1 MKKYILILALIQSQI
16 MVSQKENDFH
26 NRGFW
31 KTNPSIQTIEEKI
44 KEGNN
49 VAALTN
55 RAFDATTYALLE
67 KVDNKTIKHLL
78 TKKGNGVNKLTHDGR
93 TYIFWAAYMNNLEM
107 MRHLVSMGAKTN
119 INDNHGNSILNFSA
133 TTGQTNQ
140 KIYDYLF
147 SMNANIKTEK
157 NHSGANALLLVAPH
171 LKDLKL
177 ADYLISK
184 GASLKDKDYNGNGFF
199 EYAVKGGNIQFLKEI
214 LKKGVHKGKN
224 AMIFASQGL
233 RRKKNKLE
241 TYQFLEEEGVSA
253 NVIDEKGRNPLH
265 SIAYTDKNL
274 ATYNYFISKG
284 VRVDLQDKEGYS
296 PFMNAANSNNL
307 EIVEF
312 LSKRVK
318 NINAKNEN
326 GHSALAMAVNRNS
339 IEVVQ
344 FLIESGADINT
355 KDKSGNTLSYLVLNN
370 YKTKNT
376 KPFEEKLALLQE
388 NGFIFNEIQN
398 AGNTLLHIATERNN
412 ISLLKRLSSFDIDLN
427 SKNDAGLSAL
437 QIAAMKAKDD
447 KIIKYLLSIGADKS
461 VKTDFD
467 ETVFNLASENEL
479 LKKSNTNISFLK

>member
-1 MKKYILILALIQSQI
+1 MNKYLFALLFSLSLTTF
-16 MVSQKENDFH
+16 SQKENIFH
-26 NRGFW
+26 DRDFW

-44 KEGNN
+44 DEGNN
-49 VAALTN
+49 VTALTSS
-55 RAFDATTYALLE
+55 AFDATSYALIE
-67 KVDNKTIKHLL
+67 NVDNKTIKHLL

-93 TYIFWAAYMNNLEM
+93 TYIFWAAYMDNLEM
-107 MRHLVSMGAKTN
+107 MRHLVSKGAKTD
-119 INDNHGNSILNFSA
+119 IIDNHGYSILNFSA

-140 KIYDYLF
+140 KLYDYLLD
-147 SMNANIKTEK
+147 MNANIKTEK

-274 ATYNYFISKG
+274 ATYIYFISKG
-284 VRVDLQDKEGYS
+284 VRVDLQDKEGNS

-307 EIVEF
+307 EIVKF
-312 LSKRVK
+312 LSKSVK
-318 NINAKNEN
+318 NINVKNEN

-376 KPFEEKLALLQE
+376 NPFEEKLALLQK
-388 NGFIFNEIQN
+388 NGFVLNENQN
-398 AGNTLLHIATERNN
+398 AGNTLLHIATERNS

-437 QIAAMKAKDD
+437 QIAAMRAKDD

-461 VKTDFD
+461 VKTDFN

>member
-1 MKKYILILALIQSQI
+1 MNKYLFALLFSLSLTTF
-16 MVSQKENDFH
+16 SQKENIFH
-26 NRGFW
+26 DRDFW

-44 KEGNN
+44 DEGNN
-49 VAALTN
+49 VTALTSS
-55 RAFDATTYALLE
+55 AFDATSYALIE
-67 KVDNKTIKHLL
+67 NVDNKTIKHLL

-93 TYIFWAAYMNNLEM
+93 TYIFWAAYMDNLEM
-107 MRHLVSMGAKTN
+107 MRHLVSKGAKTD
-119 INDNHGNSILNFSA
+119 IIDNHGYSILNFSA

-140 KIYDYLF
+140 KLYDYLLD
-147 SMNANIKTEK
+147 MNANIKTEK

-241 TYQFLEEEGVSA
+241 TYQFLEEEGVNV

-274 ATYNYFISKG
+274 ATYIYFISKG
-284 VRVDLQDKEGYS
+284 VRVDLQDKEGNS

-307 EIVEF
+307 EIVKL
-312 LSKRVK
+312 LSKSVK
-318 NINAKNEN
+318 NINVKNEN

-376 KPFEEKLALLQE
+376 NPFEEKLALLQK
-388 NGFIFNEIQN
+388 NGFVLNENQN
-398 AGNTLLHIATERNN
+398 AGNTLLHIATERNS

-437 QIAAMKAKDD
+437 QIAAMRAKDD

-461 VKTDFD
+461 VKTDFN

>member
-1 MKKYILILALIQSQI
+1 MNKYLFALLFSLSLTTF
-16 MVSQKENDFH
+16 SQKENIFH
-26 NRGFW
+26 DRDFW

-44 KEGNN
+44 DEGNN
-49 VAALTN
+49 VTALTSS
-55 RAFDATTYALLE
+55 AFDATSYALIE
-67 KVDNKTIKHLL
+67 NVDNKTIKHLL

-93 TYIFWAAYMNNLEM
+93 TYIFWAAYMDNLEM
-107 MRHLVSMGAKTN
+107 MRHLVSKGAKTD
-119 INDNHGNSILNFSA
+119 IIDNHGYSILNFSA

-140 KIYDYLF
+140 KLYDYLLD
-147 SMNANIKTEK
+147 MNANIKTEK

-241 TYQFLEEEGVSA
+241 TYQFLEEEGVNV

-274 ATYNYFISKG
+274 ATYIYFISKG
-284 VRVDLQDKEGYS
+284 VREDLQDKEGNS

-307 EIVEF
+307 EIVKF
-312 LSKRVK
+312 LSKSVK
-318 NINAKNEN
+318 NINVKNEN

-376 KPFEEKLALLQE
+376 NPFEEKLALLQK
-388 NGFIFNEIQN
+388 NGFVLNENQN
-398 AGNTLLHIATERNN
+398 AGNTLLHIATERNS

-437 QIAAMKAKDD
+437 QIAAMRAKDD

-461 VKTDFD
+461 VKTDFN